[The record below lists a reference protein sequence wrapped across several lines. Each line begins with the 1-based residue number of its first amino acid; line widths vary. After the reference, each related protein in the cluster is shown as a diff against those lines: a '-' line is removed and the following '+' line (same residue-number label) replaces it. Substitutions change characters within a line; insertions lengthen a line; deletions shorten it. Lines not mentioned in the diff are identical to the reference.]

1 MQGRGWGQLVNE
13 AVSASGTPAWLRSPA
28 FLAWAAAAVLLAAL
42 HYAHDIRN
50 YSYDAGE
57 YWLMATVPGEVWQGR
72 WIRGYLLPLLLGSLL
87 DLGSLFGVGAGD
99 AFRLF
104 SAAAYAAVLTQLLPA
119 TLHRLAGTPMGF
131 ARRLAPAVLLALVF
145 PGALLY
151 PLSDV
156 PALAFM
162 WLCVYCLLRC
172 RDEAAGNGAIA
183 GWALAAGAAAGAAYN
198 IRSVYLFS
206 VVLVLLAMLFQ
217 FKNRRHAAAWAI
229 AGFVLIGLP
238 QLAINQSRHGLA
250 SINPAAAMGDRSLFI
265 QQLTAG
271 LSVQRYETSIAPG
284 MPPAVVYADPAGRAL
299 LAKICE
305 ADSIESMADY
315 AAAVA
320 RHPIAFAGLYARH
333 FINMLDVRDAYL
345 YIQQPSSGKTLRG
358 MACITLFLA
367 MLLAIRSAWRAGT
380 VRGQRADWAYP
391 LAFVLPTLAQVP
403 GAVETRYA
411 IPLYMLLFTASAA
424 CWSWSAMAAELR
436 SRWAAYLGAAV
447 AVLALFFM
455 VTQNT
460 MAAPEK
466 DFTGTGAQG
475 CPSLNIPKT

>member
-1 MQGRGWGQLVNE
+1 MQGRGWGQLVNG
-13 AVSASGTPAWLRSPA
+13 AASAIGTPAWLRSPA

-42 HYAHDIRN
+42 HYAHDIRH

-87 DLGSLFGVGAGD
+87 DLGSLFGLRAGD
-99 AFRLF
+99 AFRLS

-119 TLHRLAGTPMGF
+119 TLHRLTGTPTGF
-131 ARRLAPAVLLALVF
+131 ARRLAPALLLALVF

-172 RDEAAGNGAIA
+172 RDEAAGNGAA
-183 GWALAAGAAAGAAYN
+183 ARWALAAGAAAGAAYN
-198 IRSVYLFS
+198 IRSIYLFS
-206 VVLVLLAMLFQ
+206 VVLVLLVALVQ
-217 FKNRRHAAAWAI
+217 FKNRRRAAWAL

-250 SINPAAAMGDRSLFI
+250 SINPAAAIGDRSLFV
-265 QQLTAG
+265 QQLNGG
-271 LSVQRYETSIAPG
+271 LSMQRYETSIAPG
-284 MPPAVVYADPAGRAL
+284 VPPQVVYADPAGRAL
-299 LAKICE
+299 RAKICE
-305 ADSIESMADY
+305 AGSLDSVTDY

-320 RHPIAFAGLYARH
+320 QHPIAFAGLYARH

-345 YIQQPSSGKTLRG
+345 YVQEPSSGKTLRG
-358 MACITLFLA
+358 VASITLLLA
-367 MLLAIRSAWRAGT
+367 MLLAIRSAWRVGAF
-380 VRGQRADWAYP
+380 RGQRANWVYP
-391 LAFVLPTLAQVP
+391 LAFMLPTLAQVP
-403 GAVETRYA
+403 GAIETRYA
-411 IPLYMLLFTASAA
+411 IPLYVLLFAAGTA
-424 CWSWSAMAAELR
+424 CWSWPLMTAELR
-436 SRWAAYLGAAV
+436 SRWAVYLGSAA
-447 AVLALFFM
+447 AALALFFV

-460 MAAPEK
+460 MASV
-466 DFTGTGAQG
+466 DTNFSGTGAQG
-475 CPSLNIPKT
+475 CTSLNIPKT